1 MRILDMLLDMMMDLE
16 LLSSANCGT
25 SWDSIYGAFGSDL
38 QTVAY
43 ESGSWSPTCGSWK
56 SDSINLSDFGLNGDT
71 LMFRFTAIND
81 YGNNFY
87 LDNINVNG
95 QNILEISETHLF
107 EQTSI
112 YQIQIEEYL
121 T

>member
-1 MRILDMLLDMMMDLE
+1 MVSYMWKLE
-16 LLSSANCGT
+16 
-25 SWDSIYGAFGSDL
+25 
-38 QTVAY
+38 
-43 ESGSWSPTCGSWK
+43 

-71 LMFRFTAIND
+71 LMFRFLQLLMTMEII
-81 YGNNFY
+81 F

-112 YQIQIEEYL
+112 YPNPNRGNI
-121 T
+121 